1 MVGMLQ
7 VITYM
12 LSFYMV
18 IKGCE
23 VLQIGMAS
31 NRDSR
36 TGLVLFG
43 GLVLLAC
50 IGAAVGFM
58 IMQDNVAS
66 SISSAMK

>member
-1 MVGMLQ
+1 MLQ

-31 NRDSR
+31 NRDNRSVM
-36 TGLVLFG
+36 LVFG
-43 GLVLLAC
+43 ALILLAC
-50 IGAAVGFM
+50 FGAAIGFV

-66 SISSAMK
+66 SISNVMQ